1 MPMSE
6 FDLREEL
13 RRGVKLHPRL
23 AAQDLFKDPATIDKI
38 AADLP
43 AFMPFRG
50 KTYKAAMWVI
60 DWDHRIPS
68 RDYIVRLYAYYSAQ
82 GKAIGELTFTD
93 RSAQIEKE
101 DLFPEFDV
109 SDFAGLAAD
118 EVYEAEAPLGGDLKA
133 FRLVSDWRREIDA
146 KSARKAE
153 QIARAS
159 HNFREVASE
168 TRARPP
174 GLGDLEA
181 AEWCP
186 PSESGHGRWGVD
198 VWYLRSFNGMVG
210 EGTAFLV
217 DLEEEKVVRQRDF
230 QFRAG

>member
-1 MPMSE
+1 MAE
-6 FDLREEL
+6 LDLRDEL
-13 RRGVKLHPRL
+13 KRAIRLHPRVVG
-23 AAQDLFKDPATIDKI
+23 QGLFKDQSAVDKI
-38 AADLP
+38 AAALP
-43 AFMPFRG
+43 GFVPFKG
-50 KTYKAAMWVI
+50 KTYKAAMWVL

-68 RDYIVRLYAYYSAQ
+68 RDCIVRLYAYYTAQ
-82 GKAIGELTFTD
+82 GKTIGELSFAD
-93 RSAQIEKE
+93 RFAQIERE

-109 SDFAGLAAD
+109 SDFGGLAAD
-118 EVYEAEAPLGGDLKA
+118 EIYEAEGPIGGELKS
-133 FRLVSDWRREIDA
+133 FRLVSEWRREIDP

-153 QIARAS
+153 QVARSS
-159 HNFREVASE
+159 HNFKEVASQ

-186 PSESGHGRWGVD
+186 PSESGHARWGVD

-217 DLEEEKVVRQRDF
+217 DLDDEKVVRQRDF

>member
-1 MPMSE
+1 MAG

-13 RRGVKLHPRL
+13 KRGVKVHPRL
-23 AAQDLFKDPATIDKI
+23 GRQHLFEKPEELGRI
-38 AADLP
+38 AEALP
-43 AFMPFRG
+43 VFVPFKG
-50 KTYKAAMWVI
+50 KSYKAALWI
-60 DWDHRIPS
+60 LDWDHRIPS
-68 RDYIVRLYAYYSAQ
+68 RDFVLRLYLFYTAQ
-82 GKAIGELTFTD
+82 GKSIGELAFAE
-93 RSAQIEKE
+93 RLSQVEAE

-109 SDFAGLAAD
+109 SDFAGLSAD
-118 EVYEAEAPLGGDLKA
+118 EVYEAEGPVGGELKS
-133 FRLVSDWRREIDA
+133 FRLVSEWRREIDV

-159 HNFREVASE
+159 PHFQEVASE

-217 DLEEEKVVRQRDF
+217 DLDDEKVVRQRDF

>member
-1 MPMSE
+1 MAE

-13 RRGVKLHPRL
+13 RRGVKIHPRVV
-23 AAQDLFKDPATIDKI
+23 AQTLFKDLPEVEKI
-38 AADLP
+38 ASSLP
-43 AFMPFRG
+43 AFLPFKG

-60 DWDHRIPS
+60 DWDHRVPS

-109 SDFAGLAAD
+109 SDFSGLAAD
-118 EVYEAEAPLGGDLKA
+118 EVYEAEGPLGGELKP

-159 HNFREVASE
+159 HHFREVASE

-198 VWYLRSFNGMVG
+198 VWYLRAFNGMVG

-217 DLEEEKVVRQRDF
+217 DLEDEKVVRQRDF

>member
-1 MPMSE
+1 MAGL
-6 FDLREEL
+6 DLRDEL
-13 RRGVKLHPRL
+13 KRGVKLHPRV
-23 AAQDLFKDPATIDKI
+23 AAQNLFGTPEELARI
-38 AADLP
+38 AAALP
-43 AFMPFRG
+43 VFQPFKG
-50 KTYKAAMWVI
+50 KVYKAAMWVL

-68 RDYIVRLYAYYSAQ
+68 RDYILRLYIFYSGQ
-82 GKAIGELTFTD
+82 GHAIGELAHAE
-93 RSAQIEKE
+93 RLRQIEAE
-101 DLFPEFDV
+101 DIFPEFDV
-109 SDFAGLAAD
+109 SDFAGLSAD
-118 EVYEAEAPLGGDLKA
+118 EVYEAEGPVGGELKS
-133 FRLVSDWRREIDA
+133 FRLVSEWRRDIDT

-153 QIARAS
+153 QIARS
-159 HNFREVASE
+159 SPHFQEVASE

-186 PSESGHGRWGVD
+186 PSESGHQRWGVD

-217 DLEEEKVVRQRDF
+217 DLEEERVVRQRDF

>member
-1 MPMSE
+1 MAGL
-6 FDLREEL
+6 DLREEL
-13 RRGVKLHPRL
+13 KRGVKIHPRL
-23 AAQDLFKDPATIDKI
+23 VTQNLFKNPDDLRKI
-38 AADLP
+38 ASTLP
-43 AFMPFRG
+43 AFVPFKG
-50 KTYKAAMWVI
+50 KAYKSAIWVL

-68 RDYIVRLYAYYSAQ
+68 RDCILRLYAYYSSQ
-82 GKAIGELTFTD
+82 GRAVGEVSFAD
-93 RSAQIEKE
+93 RRAQIETE

-109 SDFAGLAAD
+109 SDFAGLSAD
-118 EVYEAEAPLGGDLKA
+118 EVYEAEGPVGGELKP
-133 FRLVSDWRREIDA
+133 FRLVSEWRREIDT

-159 HNFREVASE
+159 HHFQEVASE

-181 AEWCP
+181 AEWSP
-186 PSESGHGRWGVD
+186 PSESGHARWGVD

-217 DLEEEKVVRQRDF
+217 DLDDEKVVRQRDF

>member
-1 MPMSE
+1 MAE
-6 FDLREEL
+6 LDLREEL
-13 RRGVKLHPRL
+13 KRGVKFHPRIVT
-23 AAQDLFKDPATIDKI
+23 QDLFKDPAVLQKI
-38 AADLP
+38 ASALP
-43 AFMPFRG
+43 TFMPFRG
-50 KTYKAAMWVI
+50 KSYKAAMWVL

-68 RDYIVRLYAYYSAQ
+68 RDYILRLYVFYSSQ
-82 GKAIGELTFTD
+82 GKAIGELSFAD
-93 RSAQIEKE
+93 RSAQIERE

-118 EVYEAEAPLGGDLKA
+118 EVYEAEGPVGGEFKP
-133 FRLVSDWRREIDA
+133 FRLVSEWRREIDSKA
-146 KSARKAE
+146 ARKAE

-159 HNFREVASE
+159 HHFKEVASE

-217 DLEEEKVVRQRDF
+217 DLEDEKVVRQRDF

>member
-1 MPMSE
+1 MADL
-6 FDLREEL
+6 DLREEL
-13 RRGVKLHPRL
+13 KRAVKLHPRVST
-23 AAQDLFKDPATIDKI
+23 QGLFNEP
-38 AADLP
+38 ADLNKLASTLP
-43 AFMPFRG
+43 VFLPFKG
-50 KTYKAAMWVI
+50 KSYKAAMWVL

-68 RDYIVRLYAYYSAQ
+68 KDFILRLYAFYSSQ
-82 GKAIGELTFTD
+82 GKALGELSFAD
-93 RSAQIEKE
+93 RSQQIERE

-118 EVYEAEAPLGGDLKA
+118 EVYEAEGPVGGELKS
-133 FRLVSDWRREIDA
+133 FRLVSEWRREIDTRA
-146 KSARKAE
+146 ARKAE

-159 HNFREVASE
+159 HNFKEVASE

-186 PSESGHGRWGVD
+186 PSESGHGRWGID

-217 DLEEEKVVRQRDF
+217 DLEDEKVVRQRDF

>member
-1 MPMSE
+1 MAE
-6 FDLREEL
+6 LDLREEL
-13 RRGVKLHPRL
+13 KRAVKYHPRVV
-23 AAQDLFKDPATIDKI
+23 AQGLFKDPADLNKL
-38 AADLP
+38 AAALP
-43 AFMPFRG
+43 VFMPFKG
-50 KTYKAAMWVI
+50 KSYKAAIWI
-60 DWDHRIPS
+60 LDWDHRIPS
-68 RDYIVRLYAYYSAQ
+68 RDFILRLYAFYSSQ
-82 GKAIGELTFTD
+82 GKALGELSFAD
-93 RSAQIEKE
+93 RTQQIERE

-118 EVYEAEAPLGGDLKA
+118 EIYEAEGPVAGDLKS
-133 FRLVSDWRREIDA
+133 FRLVSEWRREIDP

-159 HNFREVASE
+159 HNFKEVASE

-217 DLEEEKVVRQRDF
+217 DLDDEKVVRQRDF

>member
-1 MPMSE
+1 MADL
-6 FDLREEL
+6 DLREEL
-13 RRGVKLHPRL
+13 KRAVKLHPRVVT
-23 AAQDLFKDPATIDKI
+23 QGLFKEHSDLQRI
-38 AADLP
+38 ASALP
-43 AFMPFRG
+43 TFLPFKG
-50 KTYKAAMWVI
+50 KSYRAAMWVI

-68 RDYIVRLYAYYSAQ
+68 RDVILRLYAFYSTQ
-82 GKAIGELTFTD
+82 GKALGELSFAD
-93 RSAQIEKE
+93 RSDQIQRE
-101 DLFPEFDV
+101 DLYPEFDV

-118 EVYEAEAPLGGDLKA
+118 EVYEAEGPVGGELKP
-133 FRLVSDWRREIDA
+133 FRLVSEWRREIDT

-159 HNFREVASE
+159 HNFKEVASE

-186 PSESGHGRWGVD
+186 PSESGHGRWGID

-217 DLEEEKVVRQRDF
+217 DLEDEKVVRQRDF

>member
-1 MPMSE
+1 MAEP
-6 FDLREEL
+6 DLREEL
-13 RRGVKLHPRL
+13 KRGIKLHPRL
-23 AAQDLFKDPATIDKI
+23 VSQNLFGTPADLQKI
-38 AADLP
+38 ASVLP
-43 AFMPFRG
+43 VFLPFKG
-50 KTYKAAMWVI
+50 KAYKAAIWVL

-68 RDYIVRLYAYYSAQ
+68 RDYVVRLFAFYSAQ
-82 GKAIGELTFTD
+82 GRALGEVAFAD
-93 RSAQIEKE
+93 RFAQIEQE

-109 SDFAGLAAD
+109 SDFAGLSAD
-118 EVYEAEAPLGGDLKA
+118 EIYEAEGPIGGDLKS
-133 FRLVSDWRREIDA
+133 FRLVSEWRREIDT

-159 HNFREVASE
+159 HNFKEVASE

-186 PSESGHGRWGVD
+186 PSESGHGRWGID

>member
-1 MPMSE
+1 MAE
-6 FDLREEL
+6 LDLREEL
-13 RRGVKLHPRL
+13 RQGVKLHPRL
-23 AAQDLFKDPATIDKI
+23 VMQSLFKDSEALRKI
-38 AADLP
+38 AEGLP
-43 AFMPFRG
+43 AFMPFKG
-50 KTYKAAMWVI
+50 KAYKAAMWVL

-68 RDYIVRLYAYYSAQ
+68 RDYILRLYVFYSSQ
-82 GKAIGELTFTD
+82 GKAIGELSFAD
-93 RSAQIEKE
+93 RAAQIERE

-109 SDFAGLAAD
+109 SDFGGLAAD
-118 EVYEAEAPLGGDLKA
+118 EVYEADGPVHGDLKP
-133 FRLVSDWRREIDA
+133 FRLVSEWRREIEA
-146 KSARKAE
+146 KAARRAE

-159 HNFREVASE
+159 HHFKEVASE

-217 DLEEEKVVRQRDF
+217 DLEDEKVVRQRDF

>member
-1 MPMSE
+1 MADL
-6 FDLREEL
+6 DLREEL
-13 RRGVKLHPRL
+13 KRGVRIHPRVV
-23 AAQDLFKDPATIDKI
+23 AQKLFANQADVQKI
-38 AADLP
+38 ASALP
-43 AFMPFRG
+43 VFLPFKG
-50 KTYKAAMWVI
+50 KSYKAALWVL

-68 RDYIVRLYAYYSAQ
+68 RDCVVRLYGFYSSQ
-82 GKAIGELTFTD
+82 GKTMGEKSYEERL
-93 RSAQIEKE
+93 SQIAKE

-118 EVYEAEAPLGGDLKA
+118 EVYEAEGPVGGDLKP
-133 FRLVSDWRREIDA
+133 FRLVSEWRREIETKA
-146 KSARKAE
+146 ARKAE
-153 QIARAS
+153 QIVRAS
-159 HNFREVASE
+159 HSFKEVASE

-174 GLGDLEA
+174 ELGDLEA

-217 DLEEEKVVRQRDF
+217 DLEDELVVRQRDF

>member
-1 MPMSE
+1 MADL
-6 FDLREEL
+6 DLREEL
-13 RRGVKLHPRL
+13 KRCVKVHPRL
-23 AAQDLFKDPATIDKI
+23 SAQHLFEDQ
-38 AADLP
+38 ADLHKLASALP
-43 AFMPFRG
+43 TFVPFKG
-50 KTYKAAMWVI
+50 KSFKAALWVL

-68 RDYIVRLYAYYSAQ
+68 RDYILRFYGFYSSQ
-82 GKAIGELTFTD
+82 GKALGEKSFD
-93 RSAQIEKE
+93 ERRAQIANE
-101 DLFPEFDV
+101 DIFPEFDV

-118 EVYEAEAPLGGDLKA
+118 EVYEAEGPVGSPLKP
-133 FRLVSDWRREIDA
+133 FRLVSEWRREIDP
-146 KSARKAE
+146 KFARKAE
-153 QIARAS
+153 QIVRGS
-159 HNFREVASE
+159 HSFKEVASE

-217 DLEEEKVVRQRDF
+217 DLEDERVVRQRDF

>member
-1 MPMSE
+1 MAE
-6 FDLREEL
+6 LDLREEL
-13 RRGVKLHPRL
+13 KRGIKLHPRVV
-23 AAQDLFKDPATIDKI
+23 AQNLFGNPADLQKI
-38 AADLP
+38 ASALP
-43 AFMPFRG
+43 VFLPFKG
-50 KTYKAAMWVI
+50 KAYNAAIWVL

-68 RDYIVRLYAYYSAQ
+68 RDYVLRLYVFYSAQ
-82 GKAIGELTFTD
+82 GKAIGEVSLAG
-93 RSAQIEKE
+93 RIAQIERE
-101 DLFPEFDV
+101 DIYPEFDV
-109 SDFAGLAAD
+109 SDFAGLAGD
-118 EVYEAEAPLGGDLKA
+118 EIYEAEGPIGGELKS
-133 FRLVSDWRREIDA
+133 FRLVSEWRREIDT

-153 QIARAS
+153 EIARAS

>member
-1 MPMSE
+1 MMPI
-6 FDLREEL
+6 
-13 RRGVKLHPRL
+13 P
-23 AAQDLFKDPATIDKI
+23 
-38 AADLP
+38 
-43 AFMPFRG
+43 G
-50 KTYKAAMWVI
+50 KT
-60 DWDHRIPS
+60 
-68 RDYIVRLYAYYSAQ
+68 L
-82 GKAIGELTFTD
+82 GELSYD
-93 RSAQIEKE
+93 EWLARVEEE
-101 DLFPEFDV
+101 DIFPEFDV
-109 SDFAGLAAD
+109 SDFAGLQAD
-118 EVYEAEAPLGGDLKA
+118 ETYEAKGPVGGKLKSL
-133 FRLVSDWRREIDA
+133 RLVSEWRREIDD

-159 HNFREVASE
+159 HHFQEVASE

-186 PSESGHGRWGVD
+186 PSESGHERWGVD

-217 DLEEEKVVRQRDF
+217 DLEDEKVARQRDF

>member
-1 MPMSE
+1 MAE
-6 FDLREEL
+6 LDLRDEL
-13 RRGVKLHPRL
+13 KRAIRLHPRVVS
-23 AAQDLFKDPATIDKI
+23 QGLFKEPADLEKI
-38 AADLP
+38 AAVLP
-43 AFMPFRG
+43 VFLPFKG
-50 KTYKAAMWVI
+50 KAYKAALWVL
-60 DWDHRIPS
+60 DWDHRVPS
-68 RDYIVRLYAYYSAQ
+68 RDYIVRLYAHYSAH
-82 GKAIGELTFTD
+82 GKAVGEVSFAD
-93 RSAQIEKE
+93 RVSQIERE

-109 SDFAGLAAD
+109 SDFGGLGAD
-118 EVYEAEAPLGGDLKA
+118 EVYEAEGPIGGDLKS
-133 FRLVSDWRREIDA
+133 FRLVSEWRREIDPKA
-146 KSARKAE
+146 ARKAE
-153 QIARAS
+153 QVARNS
-159 HNFREVASE
+159 HNFREVASQ

-217 DLEEEKVVRQRDF
+217 DLEEEQVVRQRDF

>member
-1 MPMSE
+1 
-6 FDLREEL
+6 
-13 RRGVKLHPRL
+13 
-23 AAQDLFKDPATIDKI
+23 
-38 AADLP
+38 
-43 AFMPFRG
+43 
-50 KTYKAAMWVI
+50 
-60 DWDHRIPS
+60 
-68 RDYIVRLYAYYSAQ
+68 LYAFYSSQ
-82 GKAIGELTFTD
+82 GKAIGELSFAD
-93 RSAQIEKE
+93 RAAQIERE

-118 EVYEAEAPLGGDLKA
+118 EVYEAEGPVGGDLKP
-133 FRLVSDWRREIDA
+133 FRLVSEWRREIESKA
-146 KSARKAE
+146 ARKAE

-159 HNFREVASE
+159 HHFKEVASE

-217 DLEEEKVVRQRDF
+217 DLEDEKVVRQRDF

>member
-1 MPMSE
+1 MADL
-6 FDLREEL
+6 DLREEL
-13 RRGVKLHPRL
+13 KRCVKVHPRL
-23 AAQDLFKDPATIDKI
+23 SAQHLFEEQDDLQKLASALPSFVPFK
-38 AADLP
+38 
-43 AFMPFRG
+43 G
-50 KTYKAAMWVI
+50 KSFKAALWVL

-68 RDYIVRLYAYYSAQ
+68 RDYILRFYGFYSPQ
-82 GKAIGELTFTD
+82 GKTLGEKTFD
-93 RSAQIEKE
+93 ERRAQIANE
-101 DLFPEFDV
+101 DIFPEFDV

-118 EVYEAEAPLGGDLKA
+118 EVYEAEGPVGGPLKP
-133 FRLVSDWRREIDA
+133 FRLVSEWRREIEP

-153 QIARAS
+153 QIVRAS
-159 HNFREVASE
+159 HSFKEVASE

-217 DLEEEKVVRQRDF
+217 DLEDEQVVRQRDF

>member
-1 MPMSE
+1 MAE
-6 FDLREEL
+6 LDLRDEL
-13 RRGVKLHPRL
+13 KRGIKLHPRL
-23 AAQDLFKDPATIDKI
+23 AAQRLFQNPADIQRI
-38 AADLP
+38 AAALP
-43 AFMPFRG
+43 VFLPFKG
-50 KTYKAAMWVI
+50 KAYKAAMWVL

-68 RDYIVRLYAYYSAQ
+68 RDYVVRLYAFYSAQ
-82 GKAIGELTFTD
+82 GKAIGELSFAD
-93 RSAQIEKE
+93 RFAQVERE

-109 SDFAGLAAD
+109 SDFGGLAAD
-118 EVYEAEAPLGGDLKA
+118 EVYEAEGPIGGDLKS
-133 FRLVSDWRREIDA
+133 FRLVSEWRREIDP

-153 QIARAS
+153 QIARSS
-159 HNFREVASE
+159 HNFKEVASE

-198 VWYLRSFNGMVG
+198 VWYLRAFNGMVG

-217 DLEEEKVVRQRDF
+217 DLDDEKVVRQRDF

>member
-1 MPMSE
+1 MAGL
-6 FDLREEL
+6 DLREQL
-13 RRGVKLHPRL
+13 KRGAKLHPRVS
-23 AAQDLFKDPATIDKI
+23 AQDLFEQPEELHRLAE
-38 AADLP
+38 ALP
-43 AFMPFRG
+43 AFVPFRG
-50 KTYKAAMWVI
+50 KVYKAAMWIV

-68 RDYIVRLYAYYSAQ
+68 RDFILRLYLFYTAQ
-82 GKAIGELTFTD
+82 GKAIGELGFAE
-93 RSAQIEKE
+93 RLAQIESE

-118 EVYEAEAPLGGDLKA
+118 EVYEAEGPVGGELKS
-133 FRLVSDWRREIDA
+133 FRLVSEWRREIDS

-159 HNFREVASE
+159 PHFQAVASE

-186 PSESGHGRWGVD
+186 PSESSHTRWGVD

-217 DLEEEKVVRQRDF
+217 DLEDEKVVRQRDF

>member
-1 MPMSE
+1 MAE
-6 FDLREEL
+6 LDLREVLE
-13 RRGVKLHPRL
+13 RGVKLHPRIV
-23 AAQDLFKDPATIDKI
+23 AQDLFKDPASLQKI
-38 AADLP
+38 ASALP
-43 AFMPFRG
+43 AFLPFKG
-50 KTYKAAMWVI
+50 KTYKSAMWVL

-68 RDYIVRLYAYYSAQ
+68 RDYILRLYAFYSAH
-82 GKAIGELTFTD
+82 GKAIGELSFAD
-93 RSAQIEKE
+93 RAAQIQRE

-109 SDFAGLAAD
+109 SDFAGLVAD
-118 EVYEAEAPLGGDLKA
+118 EIYEAEGPIGGELKS
-133 FRLVSDWRREIDA
+133 FRLVSEWRRDIDP

-153 QIARAS
+153 AIARAS
-159 HNFREVASE
+159 HNFTEVAGE

-217 DLEEEKVVRQRDF
+217 DLEDEKVVRQRDF

>member
-1 MPMSE
+1 MAEP
-6 FDLREEL
+6 DLREEL
-13 RRGVKLHPRL
+13 KRGIKLHPRL
-23 AAQDLFKDPATIDKI
+23 VSQNLFGTPADLQKI
-38 AADLP
+38 ASVLP
-43 AFMPFRG
+43 VFLPFKG
-50 KTYKAAMWVI
+50 KAYKAAIWVL

-68 RDYIVRLYAYYSAQ
+68 RDYVVRLFAFYSAQ
-82 GKAIGELTFTD
+82 GRALGEVAFAD
-93 RSAQIEKE
+93 RFAQIERE

-109 SDFAGLAAD
+109 SDFAGLSAD
-118 EVYEAEAPLGGDLKA
+118 EIYEAEGPIGGDLKS
-133 FRLVSDWRREIDA
+133 FRLVSEWRREIDT

-159 HNFREVASE
+159 HNFKEVASE

-186 PSESGHGRWGVD
+186 PSESGHGRWGID

-210 EGTAFLV
+210 EGTDFLV

>member
-1 MPMSE
+1 MADL
-6 FDLREEL
+6 DLREEL
-13 RRGVKLHPRL
+13 KRGVKIHPRVV
-23 AAQDLFKDPATIDKI
+23 AQSLFGNQADVQKI
-38 AADLP
+38 AAALP
-43 AFMPFRG
+43 VFLPFKG
-50 KTYKAAMWVI
+50 KSYKAALWVI

-68 RDYIVRLYAYYSAQ
+68 RDCVVRLYGFYSSQ
-82 GKAIGELTFTD
+82 GKTLGERSYED
-93 RSAQIEKE
+93 RLAQIARE

-118 EVYEAEAPLGGDLKA
+118 EVYEAEGPIGGDLKP
-133 FRLVSDWRREIDA
+133 FRLVSEWRREIETKA
-146 KSARKAE
+146 ARKAE
-153 QIARAS
+153 QIVRAS
-159 HNFREVASE
+159 HTFKEVASE

-174 GLGDLEA
+174 ELGDLEA

-217 DLEEEKVVRQRDF
+217 DLEDETVVRQRDF

>member
-1 MPMSE
+1 MAE
-6 FDLREEL
+6 LDLREEL
-13 RRGVKLHPRL
+13 KHGVKFHPRIVV
-23 AAQDLFKDPATIDKI
+23 QDLFKHPVALQKI
-38 AADLP
+38 ASALP
-43 AFMPFRG
+43 AFMPFKG
-50 KTYKAAMWVI
+50 KAYKAAMWVL

-68 RDYIVRLYAYYSAQ
+68 RDYVVRLYAFYSAQ
-82 GKAIGELTFTD
+82 GKAIGELSFAD
-93 RSAQIEKE
+93 RFAQVERE

-109 SDFAGLAAD
+109 SDFGGLAAD
-118 EVYEAEAPLGGDLKA
+118 EVYEAEGPIGGDLKS
-133 FRLVSDWRREIDA
+133 FRLVSEWRREIDP

-153 QIARAS
+153 QIARSS
-159 HNFREVASE
+159 HNFKEVASE

-198 VWYLRSFNGMVG
+198 VWYLRAFNGMVG

-217 DLEEEKVVRQRDF
+217 DLDDEKVVRQRDF

>member
-1 MPMSE
+1 MAEP
-6 FDLREEL
+6 DLREEL
-13 RRGVKLHPRL
+13 KRGIKLHPRL
-23 AAQDLFKDPATIDKI
+23 VSQNLFGTPADLQKI
-38 AADLP
+38 ASVLP
-43 AFMPFRG
+43 VFLPFKG
-50 KTYKAAMWVI
+50 KAYKAAIWVL

-68 RDYIVRLYAYYSAQ
+68 RDYVVRLFAFYSAQ
-82 GKAIGELTFTD
+82 GRALGEVAFAD
-93 RSAQIEKE
+93 RLAQIERE

-109 SDFAGLAAD
+109 SDFAGLSAD
-118 EVYEAEAPLGGDLKA
+118 EIYEAEGPIGGDLKS
-133 FRLVSDWRREIDA
+133 FRLVSEWRREIDT

-159 HNFREVASE
+159 HNFKEVASE

-186 PSESGHGRWGVD
+186 PSESGHGRWGID

>member
-1 MPMSE
+1 MAE
-6 FDLREEL
+6 LDLREEL
-13 RRGVKLHPRL
+13 KRGIKFHPRIVE
-23 AAQDLFKDPATIDKI
+23 QGLFKSPADVQKLATV
-38 AADLP
+38 LP
-43 AFMPFRG
+43 VFLPFKG
-50 KTYKAAMWVI
+50 KTYKAAQWI
-60 DWDHRIPS
+60 LDWDHRIPS
-68 RDYIVRLYAYYSAQ
+68 RDYILRLYAFYSSQ
-82 GKAIGELTFTD
+82 GKAIGELSYAD
-93 RSAQIEKE
+93 RTAQIARE

-118 EVYEAEAPLGGDLKA
+118 EVYEAEGPVGGELKS
-133 FRLVSDWRREIDA
+133 FRLVSEWRREIDT

-153 QIARAS
+153 QIARVS
-159 HNFREVASE
+159 QHFKEVASE

-186 PSESGHGRWGVD
+186 PSESGHGRWGID

-217 DLEEEKVVRQRDF
+217 DLEDEKVVRQRDF

>member
-1 MPMSE
+1 MAVL
-6 FDLREEL
+6 DLREEL
-13 RRGVKLHPRL
+13 KHGVKLHPRVV
-23 AAQDLFKDPATIDKI
+23 AQNLFKSLDELNKI
-38 AADLP
+38 ASALP
-43 AFMPFRG
+43 VFLPFKG
-50 KTYKAAMWVI
+50 KSYKSAMWVL

-68 RDYIVRLYAYYSAQ
+68 RDYILRLYIFYSSQ
-82 GKAIGELTFTD
+82 GKAVGELSFAE
-93 RSAQIEKE
+93 RLAQIEGE
-101 DLFPEFDV
+101 DIFPEFDV

-118 EVYEAEAPLGGDLKA
+118 EVYEAEGPVGGELKS
-133 FRLVSDWRREIDA
+133 FRLVSEWRREIDS

-153 QIARAS
+153 QIARS
-159 HNFREVASE
+159 SPHFREVASE

-186 PSESGHGRWGVD
+186 PSESGHERWGVD

-217 DLEEEKVVRQRDF
+217 DLEDERVVRQRDF

>member
-1 MPMSE
+1 MAGL
-6 FDLREEL
+6 DLREEL
-13 RRGVKLHPRL
+13 KRGVKLHPRL
-23 AAQDLFKDPATIDKI
+23 RAQDLFEKSEELHRLAE
-38 AADLP
+38 ALP
-43 AFMPFRG
+43 VFLPFKG
-50 KTYKAAMWVI
+50 KSYKAAMWI
-60 DWDHRIPS
+60 LDWDHRIPS
-68 RDYIVRLYAYYSAQ
+68 RDFILRLYLSYTAQ
-82 GKAIGELTFTD
+82 GKAIGELAFAE
-93 RSAQIEKE
+93 RLAQIESE

-109 SDFAGLAAD
+109 SDFSGLAAD
-118 EVYEAEAPLGGDLKA
+118 EVYEAEGPVGGDLKS
-133 FRLVSDWRREIDA
+133 FRLVSEWRREIDS

-153 QIARAS
+153 QVARAS
-159 HNFREVASE
+159 PHFQEVASE

-186 PSESGHGRWGVD
+186 PSESGHARWGVD

>member
-1 MPMSE
+1 MGE
-6 FDLREEL
+6 LDLREEL
-13 RRGVKLHPRL
+13 KRGIKLHPRIV
-23 AAQDLFKDPATIDKI
+23 AQRLFAGPEDLQKI
-38 AADLP
+38 ASALP
-43 AFMPFRG
+43 TFLPFKG
-50 KTYKAAMWVI
+50 KAYKAAIWVL
-60 DWDHRIPS
+60 DWDHRVPS
-68 RDYIVRLYAYYSAQ
+68 RDYVLRLFAFYTLQ
-82 GKAIGELTFTD
+82 GKAIGEVSFAD
-93 RSAQIEKE
+93 RVAQIERE

-109 SDFAGLAAD
+109 PDFGGLVAD
-118 EVYEAEAPLGGDLKA
+118 EIYEAEGPVGGVLNS
-133 FRLVSDWRREIDA
+133 FRLVSEWRREIDT

-153 QIARAS
+153 EIARAS
-159 HNFREVASE
+159 HNFQELASE

-217 DLEEEKVVRQRDF
+217 DLEDEKVVRQRDF

>member
-1 MPMSE
+1 MADL
-6 FDLREEL
+6 DLREEL
-13 RRGVKLHPRL
+13 KRAVKLHPRVST
-23 AAQDLFKDPATIDKI
+23 QGLFKEP
-38 AADLP
+38 ADLHKLASTLP
-43 AFMPFRG
+43 VFLPFKG
-50 KTYKAAMWVI
+50 KSYKAAMWVL

-68 RDYIVRLYAYYSAQ
+68 KDYIVRLYAFYSSQ
-82 GKAIGELTFTD
+82 GKALGELSFAD
-93 RSAQIEKE
+93 RSQQIERE

-118 EVYEAEAPLGGDLKA
+118 EVYEAEGPVGGDLKP
-133 FRLVSDWRREIDA
+133 FRLVSEWRREIDTKA
-146 KSARKAE
+146 ARKAE

-159 HNFREVASE
+159 HNFKEVASE

-186 PSESGHGRWGVD
+186 PSESGHGRWGID

-217 DLEEEKVVRQRDF
+217 DLDDEKVVRQRDF

>member
-1 MPMSE
+1 MAGL
-6 FDLREEL
+6 DLRDEL
-13 RRGVKLHPRL
+13 TRAAKLHPRVV
-23 AAQDLFKDPATIDKI
+23 AQGLFGKPDDLQKI
-38 AADLP
+38 AAGLP
-43 AFMPFRG
+43 VFMPFKG
-50 KTYKAAMWVI
+50 KAYKAAMWVL

-68 RDYIVRLYAYYSAQ
+68 RDFFIRLYIFYSAQ
-82 GKAIGELTFTD
+82 GKAIGELSFAE
-93 RSAQIEKE
+93 RLAQIENE

-109 SDFAGLAAD
+109 SDFAGMSAD
-118 EVYEAEAPLGGDLKA
+118 EVYEAEGQVGGELKP
-133 FRLVSDWRREIDA
+133 FRLVSEWRREIDT

-153 QIARAS
+153 QIARTS
-159 HNFREVASE
+159 PHFQEVASE

-186 PSESGHGRWGVD
+186 PSESGHVRWGID

-217 DLEEEKVVRQRDF
+217 DLDDEKVVRQRDF